1 MSWVDCILNSARNK
15 LLSDYRVVNFLLQ
28 SEREKEEWAELD
40 FEPKW
45 QAYESGTRHGCE
57 FWIHGFLAM
66 GPWRI
71 LTLPSSARRCTN
83 FASSLKEF
91 ADCLKPA

>member
-1 MSWVDCILNSARNK
+1 MSWVDCILDSARTK
-15 LLSDYRVVNFLLQ
+15 LLSDYQVVNFLLQ
-28 SEREKEEWAELD
+28 SEREKEEWAGFH

-45 QAYESGTRHGCE
+45 QEYKSGTRRGCE

-71 LTLPSSARRCTN
+71 DSSFFN
-83 FASSLKEF
+83 KEVYKF
-91 ADCLKPA
+91 CIQFKGVC